1 MQAAC
6 AGNGVQL
13 RPQTRVLSRLKA
25 LLHQQGP
32 IATNRLLSSQMTR
45 PVSLICVQ
53 AVFSQRTVFCRA
65 RFARAWAAR
74 DFRGRRRQGR
84 MSKSSQARRASAL
97 HQRQETATPSSEA
110 GRGRSAIGALP
121 LLLPSAGV
129 KHPSASAAVLMQW
142 AVGGVT
148 VSLSAKVRR
157 SSRCGLNLHAVMVD
171 RGRAPFQLTLQCHA
185 PQQVFVVSVEP
196 HLDRTCQLD
205 FTCEAAASGD
215 SSRVSPRRRLPRCMP
230 KGAHSAGTLRM
241 KRETVHVRVHWPGE
255 YGVHRRGCGRGWQR
269 LPRRTSADALSSGR
283 CAARTGGTKQAEAVD
298 WIGWPQG
305 LGPDPPAWLTNSPC
319 RGRCVDVMLKLRG
332 QTRRAAGAGAPVQVF
347 SRSQPTSPSGIC
359 WSPSSSSSVPRTNRD
374 DCQRWW
380 RPAGWELVS
389 EHRSSQ
395 ARQ

>member
-97 HQRQETATPSSEA
+97 HQRQEAATPSSEA

-129 KHPSASAAVLMQW
+129 NHPSASARAD
-142 AVGGVT
+142 AVGCWGSDGL
-148 VSLSAKVRR
+148 SLCEIAQGFEER
-157 SSRCGLNLHAVMVD
+157 
-171 RGRAPFQLTLQCHA
+171 
-185 PQQVFVVSVEP
+185 PQP
-196 HLDRTCQLD
+196 ACCD
-205 FTCEAAASGD
+205 
-215 SSRVSPRRRLPRCMP
+215 
-230 KGAHSAGTLRM
+230 
-241 KRETVHVRVHWPGE
+241 
-255 YGVHRRGCGRGWQR
+255 
-269 LPRRTSADALSSGR
+269 
-283 CAARTGGTKQAEAVD
+283 GGP
-298 WIGWPQG
+298 W
-305 LGPDPPAWLTNSPC
+305 
-319 RGRCVDVMLKLRG
+319 
-332 QTRRAAGAGAPVQVF
+332 
-347 SRSQPTSPSGIC
+347 
-359 WSPSSSSSVPRTNRD
+359 
-374 DCQRWW
+374 
-380 RPAGWELVS
+380 
-389 EHRSSQ
+389 
-395 ARQ
+395 

>member
-6 AGNGVQL
+6 AGNGDQL

-74 DFRGRRRQGR
+74 DFRDRRRQGR
-84 MSKSSQARRASAL
+84 MSKSSQARRALAL
-97 HQRQETATPSSEA
+97 HQRQEAATPSSEA

-129 KHPSASAAVLMQW
+129 NHPSASAAVLMQW

-347 SRSQPTSPSGIC
+347 SRPQPTSPSGIC

-389 EHRSSQ
+389 EHRSSR